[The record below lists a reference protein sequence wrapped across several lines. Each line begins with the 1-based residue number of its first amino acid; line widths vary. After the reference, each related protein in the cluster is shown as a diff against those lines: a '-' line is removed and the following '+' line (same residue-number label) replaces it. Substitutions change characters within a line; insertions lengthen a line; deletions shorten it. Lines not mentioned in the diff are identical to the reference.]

1 MSAASHPRREDLP
14 LWLRPATLAFVVL
27 ALTMARLWAGANA
40 GLSEDEAY
48 YRLWGLD
55 PAWGYFDHPPMV
67 GWWVAAGQWIVGDTA
82 LGTRL
87 IGILAAALGSA
98 AIWRTACVLYSAR
111 AAGWAVLFFNAT
123 FLIGIGSL
131 ITTPDAP
138 SVLFWGLT
146 IWALA
151 ELLRSE
157 NANWWLAVGLFAGL
171 GLISKYSVLFLGVGI
186 IAWLVWVPSMRRA
199 FATWQLWAGGLI
211 AVVICLPV
219 IWWNAGHEWASFIK
233 QFGRAVP
240 HGWTTRYIFE
250 FIGAELGLLNPF
262 VAVPALVG
270 FACAAKRTALKREP
284 VVSLL
289 LLTTLPFLAY
299 LTLHAF
305 HARVQANWP
314 APLFPAAVL
323 VAGAMAAGVDN
334 PKSRVGKLLRLCR
347 NGAVPIGIALSLA
360 FYVHAVTPFSGSLA
374 RKDPSFQ
381 TRGWSEIASELT
393 ALSRR
398 SGAQWVATS
407 SYGMTGQLSF
417 ALRDAGLPVVQL
429 TERIRYAMAEEPDA
443 DLLREP
449 ALYVAV
455 ARRDASGKLTDRFAD
470 ITPLKVL
477 ERRVRG
483 VLLEEIRVYRL
494 DGATTS
500 PLDPLDPLFPV
511 FAN

>member
-1 MSAASHPRREDLP
+1 MSDASYQQQADALP
-14 LWLRPATLAFVVL
+14 VWLRPGFLVLFVL
-27 ALTMARLWAGANA
+27 ALTSARLWAGANA

-67 GWWVAAGQWIVGDTA
+67 GWWVAAGQWIAGDTA

-87 IGILAAALGSA
+87 VGILAAALGSA
-98 AIWRTACVLYSAR
+98 AIWRTAAVLYNPR

-151 ELLRSE
+151 ELLHSE

-171 GLISKYSVLFLGVGI
+171 GLVSKYSVLFLGVGI
-186 IAWLVWVPSMRRA
+186 IVWLLWVPTMRRA

-219 IWWNAGHEWASFIK
+219 ISWNADHEWASFVK

-240 HGWTTRYIFE
+240 HGWTLKYVFE
-250 FIGAELGLLNPF
+250 FIGAEIGLLNPLI
-262 VAVPALVG
+262 AVLAIVG
-270 FACAAKRTALKREP
+270 FACAAKRTAFKREQ
-284 VVSLL
+284 VAGLL

-305 HARVQANWP
+305 HSRVQANWP
-314 APLFPAAVL
+314 APIFPAAIL
-323 VAGAMAAGVDN
+323 VAAAMAAGVDN
-334 PKSRVGKLLRLCR
+334 PRSRVGKVLRLCR
-347 NGAVPIGIALSLA
+347 NGAVPLGIVLSLA
-360 FYVHAVTPFSGSLA
+360 FYVHAVSPLTGSLA

-381 TRGWSEIASELT
+381 TRGWPEIAAALKT
-393 ALSRR
+393 AAAENDARWIGT
-398 SGAQWVATS
+398 GA
-407 SYGMTGQLSF
+407 YGMTGQLSF
-417 ALRDAGLPVVQL
+417 ALRDAQLPVIQL
-429 TERIRYAMAEEPDA
+429 TERIRYAMADAPGA
-443 DLLREP
+443 DLLQHT
-449 ALYVAV
+449 ALYVSV
-455 ARRDASGKLTDRFAD
+455 ARRDASGRFKDRFAA

-477 ERRVRG
+477 KRQVRG
-483 VLLEEIRVYRL
+483 VTLEEIRVYRL
-494 DGATTS
+494 DAATRS
-500 PLDPLDPLFPV
+500 PLDPLFPV